1 MIRGEV
7 VEKIKVIIN
16 SGRTSQQGVGLEV
29 GKTSEEYFKSVT
41 YIELNTGDAR
51 SLGIGDGDSVKV
63 ETAHGSVVV
72 SAKLSAKLTPGT
84 SFFPYGIW
92 ANQVFGSETGGTGM
106 PNFKGIEAEVSA
118 SGAGVPSLAD
128 LVATLK
134 EGS

>member
-1 MIRGEV
+1 M
-7 VEKIKVIIN
+7 EKIKVIII

-29 GKTSEEYFKSVT
+29 GKTSEEYFESVT
-41 YIELNTGDAR
+41 YIELSAGDAR
-51 SLGIGDGDSVKV
+51 SLGVGDGDPVKV
-63 ETAHGSVVV
+63 ETVHGSVVV
-72 SAKLSAKLTPGT
+72 SAKLSDKLEPGT

-106 PNFKGIEAEVSA
+106 PHFKGIDAEVSA

-134 EGS
+134 GGS

>member
-1 MIRGEV
+1 
-7 VEKIKVIIN
+7 VEKINVKII
-16 SGRTSQQGVGLEV
+16 SGRTSQQGVGLEM
-29 GKTSEEYFKSVT
+29 GKTSEEYFESVS
-41 YIELNTGDAR
+41 YIELSTGDAG
-51 SLGIGDGDSVKV
+51 SLGIGDGDPVKV

-72 SAKLSAKLTPGT
+72 SAKLSDKLEPGT

-106 PNFKGIEAEVSA
+106 PHFKGIEAEISA
-118 SGAGVPSLAD
+118 SGTGIPSLAD

>member
-1 MIRGEV
+1 M
-7 VEKIKVIIN
+7 EKIKVILI

-29 GKTSEEYFKSVT
+29 GKTSEEYFKSVS
-41 YIELNTGDAR
+41 YIELNTGDAG
-51 SLGIGDGDSVKV
+51 SLGIGEGDPVKI

-72 SAKLSAKLTPGT
+72 SAKLSDKLEPGT
-84 SFFPYGIW
+84 SFFPYGLW

-106 PNFKGIEAEVSA
+106 PNFKGIEAEVSP

-128 LVATLK
+128 LVAKLK

>member
-1 MIRGEV
+1 M
-7 VEKIKVIIN
+7 EKIKVILV

-29 GKTSEEYFKSVT
+29 GKTSEEYFKSVS
-41 YIELNTGDAR
+41 YIELSAGDAG
-51 SLGIGDGDSVKV
+51 SLGVGEGDPVKV

-72 SAKLSAKLTPGT
+72 SAKLSEKLEPGT

-106 PNFKGIEAEVSA
+106 PYFKGIDAEVSA
-118 SGAGVPSLAD
+118 SEAGVPSLAD

-134 EGS
+134 GGS

>member
-1 MIRGEV
+1 M
-7 VEKIKVIIN
+7 EKIKVIII

-29 GKTSEEYFKSVT
+29 GKTSEEYFESVT
-41 YIELNTGDAR
+41 YIELSAGDAG
-51 SLGIGDGDSVKV
+51 SLGVGDGDPVKV
-63 ETAHGSVVV
+63 ETVHGSVVV
-72 SAKLSAKLTPGT
+72 SAKLSERLESGT

-106 PNFKGIEAEVSA
+106 PKFKGVHAEVSA
-118 SGAGVPSLAD
+118 SKAGVPSLMD

>member
-1 MIRGEV
+1 M
-7 VEKIKVIIN
+7 EKIKVILV

-29 GKTSEEYFKSVT
+29 GKTSEEYFKSVS
-41 YIELNTGDAR
+41 YIELSAGDAG
-51 SLGIGDGDSVKV
+51 SLGVGEGDPVKV

-72 SAKLSAKLTPGT
+72 SAKLSEKLEPGT

-106 PNFKGIEAEVSA
+106 PYFKGIDAEVSA
-118 SGAGVPSLAD
+118 SGAGVPSMAD

-134 EGS
+134 GGS

>member
-1 MIRGEV
+1 M
-7 VEKIKVIIN
+7 EKIKVIII

-29 GKTSEEYFKSVT
+29 GKTSEEYFESVT
-41 YIELNTGDAR
+41 YIELNAGDAG
-51 SLGIGDGDSVKV
+51 SLGVGDGDPVKV
-63 ETAHGSVVV
+63 ETVHGSVVV
-72 SAKLSAKLTPGT
+72 SAKLSERLESGT

-106 PNFKGIEAEVSA
+106 PNFKGVEAEVSA
-118 SGAGVPSLAD
+118 SRAGVPSLVD

>member
-1 MIRGEV
+1 M
-7 VEKIKVIIN
+7 EKIKVIII

-29 GKTSEEYFKSVT
+29 GKTSEEYFESVT
-41 YIELNTGDAR
+41 YIELSAGDAG
-51 SLGIGDGDSVKV
+51 SLGVGDGDPVKV

-72 SAKLSAKLTPGT
+72 SAKLSDKLESGM

-106 PNFKGIEAEVSA
+106 PKFKGVDAEISA
-118 SGAGVPSLAD
+118 SSAGVPSLAE
-128 LVATLK
+128 LIAKLK

>member
-1 MIRGEV
+1 M
-7 VEKIKVIIN
+7 EKINVKII

-29 GKTSEEYFKSVT
+29 GKTSKEYYESVT
-41 YIELNTGDAR
+41 YIELSTGDAG
-51 SLGIGDGDSVKV
+51 SLGVGDGDSVNV

-72 SAKLSAKLTPGT
+72 SAKLSDKLEPGT

-106 PNFKGIEAEVSA
+106 PKFKGIDAEISA
-118 SGAGVPSLAD
+118 SSAGVPSLAD
-128 LVATLK
+128 LIAKLK